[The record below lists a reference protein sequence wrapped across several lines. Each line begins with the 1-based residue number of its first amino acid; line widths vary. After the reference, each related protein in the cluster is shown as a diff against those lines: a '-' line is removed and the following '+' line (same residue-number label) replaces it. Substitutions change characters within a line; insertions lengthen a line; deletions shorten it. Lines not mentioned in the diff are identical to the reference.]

1 MNIKNIYLLFAG
13 PESGDSATW
22 LGSII
27 ALLALIFTIFIQY
40 KKQNIKDQLG
50 TLLELENT
58 LHERKEKLDAACHE
72 VIQNFD
78 PERKKAALKSIE
90 CALESFL
97 NSVDRLCYCIINK
110 HLNEEQM
117 KSEYKEFID
126 DITNNFKNENSFKGY
141 KNISELHKIWSNS

>member
-50 TLLELENT
+50 T
-58 LHERKEKLDAACHE
+58 
-72 VIQNFD
+72 
-78 PERKKAALKSIE
+78 
-90 CALESFL
+90 
-97 NSVDRLCYCIINK
+97 
-110 HLNEEQM
+110 
-117 KSEYKEFID
+117 
-126 DITNNFKNENSFKGY
+126 
-141 KNISELHKIWSNS
+141 